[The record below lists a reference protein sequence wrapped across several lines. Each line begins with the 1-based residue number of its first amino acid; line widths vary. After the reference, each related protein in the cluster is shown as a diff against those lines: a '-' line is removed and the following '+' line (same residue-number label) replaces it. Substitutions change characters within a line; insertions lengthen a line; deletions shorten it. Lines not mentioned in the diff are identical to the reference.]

1 MHETTILKLI
11 TGETLICEM
20 SYTKDEKYVLIKNPL
35 RFSLSTK
42 QSGSSLI
49 ASKWI
54 ESNQNEFKL
63 KTWHIVAAAE
73 PTEYIEE
80 IYHESIADL
89 EAHENEQE
97 NIQDDDEI
105 DQYLN
110 RMLLN
115 VNDDFNVH

>member
-1 MHETTILKLI
+1 MHEIAILKLI

-20 SYTKDEKYVLIKNPL
+20 SYTKDEKYVSIKNPL
-35 RFSLSTK
+35 RFSLSAK

-54 ESNQNEFKL
+54 ESDQTEFKI

-73 PTEYIEE
+73 PSLYIEE

-89 EAHENEQE
+89 EAHGNEQE
-97 NIQDDDEI
+97 NNQDNSEI
-105 DQYLN
+105 DQYLD
-110 RMLLN
+110 RMLSS

>member
-20 SYTKDEKYVLIKNPL
+20 THIQDEKYILIKNPL
-35 RFSLSTK
+35 QFKLRAK

-54 ESNQNEFKL
+54 ETDQKEFKL

-89 EAHENEQE
+89 EAQENEQE
-97 NIQDDDEI
+97 NNQDSGEI
-105 DQYLN
+105 DQYLDK
-110 RMLLN
+110 MLTS

>member
-1 MHETTILKLI
+1 MHEIAILKLI

-20 SYTKDEKYVLIKNPL
+20 TYTKDEKYISIKNPL
-35 RFSLSTK
+35 QFKLSAK

-54 ESNQNEFKL
+54 ETNQKEFKL

-89 EAHENEQE
+89 EAQENEQE
-97 NIQDDDEI
+97 NIQDDNEI
-105 DQYLN
+105 DQYLD
-110 RMLLN
+110 RMLTN